1 MSSAKTIADIYSFSE
16 LLDNKSFTGN
26 PFTSQPVYIA
36 ACAFLMESA
45 YYSSP
50 ASKSGLSPQPLL
62 ANQSSGFVMP
72 DVGLANGLEHKSI
85 GATQH
90 HLLAHGAKENYHRC
104 FKALKALEVYWDGIK
119 YILTVLDQKAKGIV
133 DPLLYTAEDVGDATK
148 TAPAVQSLA
157 PASLEQTKSP
167 SRPAI
172 NPGLPSTAN
181 APSPE
186 GKWQPR
192 FDPSQGENDCDI
204 SVHTSM
210 VG

>member
-1 MSSAKTIADIYSFSE
+1 
-16 LLDNKSFTGN
+16 
-26 PFTSQPVYIA
+26 
-36 ACAFLMESA
+36 
-45 YYSSP
+45 
-50 ASKSGLSPQPLL
+50 
-62 ANQSSGFVMP
+62 MP

-148 TAPAVQSLA
+148 TAVQPLA
-157 PASLEQTKSP
+157 PASLERTKSP

-172 NPGLPSTAN
+172 NPGLPSTEN

-192 FDPSQGENDCDI
+192 FDPSQGENNCDV